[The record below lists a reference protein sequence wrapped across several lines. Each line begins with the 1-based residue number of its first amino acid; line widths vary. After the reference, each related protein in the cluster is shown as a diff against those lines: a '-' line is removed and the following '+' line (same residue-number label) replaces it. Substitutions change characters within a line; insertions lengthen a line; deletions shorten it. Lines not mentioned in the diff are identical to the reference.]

1 MKVWSIVSQK
11 GGSGK
16 TTLALHLAIAAAERG
31 RKTIVIDL
39 DPQESAERW
48 AEIRDQDEPAIVAGL
63 PDKLDAMLQAAA
75 GQGADLAIVDTP
87 AKVDRTA
94 LIAAKA
100 ADIVLIP
107 SRGTILDLPAIGDTV
122 NLLKLADRDRKA
134 VIVLNAMPA
143 KAAQAAEI
151 QEAAEH
157 YGLDVIPAR
166 MTERAAYSGS
176 LKEGQGV
183 TEADAKGK
191 AAREIL
197 DVYERL
203 CERDGTAPPR
213 KSKRARP

>member
-16 TTLALHLAIAAAERG
+16 TTLALHLAVAAAARG

-39 DPQESAERW
+39 DPQTSAERW
-48 AEIRDQDEPAIVAGL
+48 AETRQEDEPTIVAGL
-63 PDKLDAMLQAAA
+63 PEKLEAMLRAAA
-75 GQGADLAIVDTP
+75 EQGADLAIVDTP
-87 AKVDRTA
+87 AKVDKTA

-122 NLLKLADRDRKA
+122 NLLKLGDREHKA
-134 VIVLNAMPA
+134 LIVLNAMPA
-143 KAAQAAEI
+143 NAAQAAEI
-151 QEAAEH
+151 EDAASQ
-157 YGLDVIPAR
+157 YGLDVIPVR
-166 MTERAAYSGS
+166 IVDRAAYSGS

-183 TEADAKGK
+183 TELDSKNK
-191 AAREIL
+191 AAREIWDL
-197 DVYERL
+197 YERL

-213 KSKRARP
+213 KSRRAR